1 VDVAFQP
8 GRGAPAA
15 AKLAALEGL
24 EKNADPGIKYF
35 SGMAT
40 YARDFTTPKGW
51 KPGQPLWLDLGD
63 VRELAEVSINGKP
76 AGAAWHPP
84 YRVEIGSAVK
94 KGKNRLEV
102 KVANLWVNRLI
113 GDRQPGA
120 TKLTWTAMPT
130 YKADAPLRPS
140 GLLGPVKLMG
150 TAK

>member
-1 VDVAFQP
+1 
-8 GRGAPAA
+8 
-15 AKLAALEGL
+15 
-24 EKNADPGIKYF
+24 
-35 SGMAT
+35 MAT
-40 YARDFTTPKGW
+40 YSRDFTTPKGW

-130 YKADAPLRPS
+130 YKPDAPLRPS
-140 GLLGPVKLMG
+140 GLIGPVKLLG
-150 TAK
+150 QGK